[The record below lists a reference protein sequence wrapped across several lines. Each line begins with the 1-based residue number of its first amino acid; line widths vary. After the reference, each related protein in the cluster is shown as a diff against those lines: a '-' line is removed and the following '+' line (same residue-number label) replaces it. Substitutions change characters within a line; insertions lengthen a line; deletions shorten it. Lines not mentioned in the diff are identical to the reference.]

1 VNGAGMSHLADLSP
15 AGLTAFVM
23 KVVVTKEQLLVVL
36 ERANWN
42 HARAAKILGVAR
54 ATVWR
59 WITKDPELLRIV
71 EKRST
76 GTYRKS

>member
-1 VNGAGMSHLADLSP
+1 MQTIARSCRDTHDLVKKFLARKEPSTTSDPESAVP
-15 AGLTAFVM
+15 AGRA
-23 KVVVTKEQLLVVL
+23 VVTKEQLLVVL

-59 WITKDPELLRIV
+59 
-71 EKRST
+71 
-76 GTYRKS
+76 